1 LINDSYFKF
10 SSSEN
15 FTPLLSHKR
24 VIYRQLEIMKTNFS
38 DDVDNYW
45 RYACWHQKGNSEIA
59 D

>member
-1 LINDSYFKF
+1 MIL
-10 SSSEN
+10 
-15 FTPLLSHKR
+15 T
-24 VIYRQLEIMKTNFS
+24 